1 MSLLVDYEID
11 ELVRSHGMIAPYV
24 DQSIK
29 ADSNAQ
35 RVVSYG
41 LSSAGYD
48 VRLGRKFLEFSS
60 QNAMIY
66 GMANGVDPLDP
77 DLHMLFDQ
85 VEVTGNRYILKA
97 GEIVLAETVEAFTI
111 PNNIVALCMDKST
124 YVRIGISVHATRFQ
138 PGWTGTPTLEIKNSG
153 PFPVALRIGEGI
165 AEVSFTRTHQV
176 NTPYDGLY
184 QNQGGVTP
192 GGGG

>member
-1 MSLLVDYEID
+1 MTLLVDYEID
-11 ELVRSHGMIAPYV
+11 ELVRSHGMITSYIP
-24 DQSIK
+24 DQIRTGHS
-29 ADSNAQ
+29 SE

-60 QNAMIY
+60 QNVMIY
-66 GMANGVDPLDP
+66 GMSDGVDPLDP
-77 DLHMLFDQ
+77 DLHRLFD
-85 VEVTGNRYILKA
+85 EVKITSNRYILKA
-97 GEIVLAETVEAFTI
+97 GDIVLAETVEAFVL
-111 PNNIVALCMDKST
+111 PNNIVAMCMDKST

-138 PGWTGTPTLEIKNSG
+138 PGWKGTPTLEIKNSG

-165 AEVSFTRTHQV
+165 AEVSFTRTHHV
-176 NTPYDGLY
+176 DTPYAGIY

-192 GGGG
+192 AGGG